1 MSTSDIDLLKK
12 LESKVG
18 RPFRH
23 VLEGERCVELEL
35 ASDDCLYHG
44 LIRHHTEAEK
54 EDILRLICRLTELRK
69 LNLRRNRLFRLPEHF
84 RDLARMEQLSLGSNY
99 LGGVPEAIRGF
110 RALKYLHLGNND
122 IVDVPAWMSDFRQ
135 LEYLTLHKNLKI
147 KSIDALAGLK
157 GLKALNLYTLNI
169 FKLPAF
175 VYQFT
180 NLVTLTLWN
189 ISDLSDDI
197 ANFTQLEFLT
207 HCGCPSVRALPDGLT
222 RLKKLRMAR
231 LFQHSLERLPDAL
244 GDLEN
249 LEQLSVYQN
258 QLSGLPESIA
268 RLRKLEKLNL
278 GWNNFETL
286 PAWLNHLTSLEWLGV
301 FGNPLKNGDSIPLP
315 PVARVAREW
324 PFTTLHTSG

>member
-1 MSTSDIDLLKK
+1 M
-12 LESKVG
+12 
-18 RPFRH
+18 FF
-23 VLEGERCVELEL
+23 
-35 ASDDCLYHG
+35 
-44 LIRHHTEAEK
+44 
-54 EDILRLICRLTELRK
+54 
-69 LNLRRNRLFRLPEHF
+69 LFRNAEDCDCAVVIFFKQNTAYEIKECDWSSDVCSSDLMEH
-84 RDLARMEQLSLGSNY
+84 LTLGSNY

-122 IVDVPAWMSDFRQ
+122 IVDLPAWLSEFRR

-189 ISDLSDDI
+189 ISDLSDDV
-197 ANFTQLEFLT
+197 ANFTQLEFFT
-207 HCGCPSVRALPDGLT
+207 HCGCPSVRTLPDGLT
-222 RLKKLRMAR
+222 RLRKLRMAR

-258 QLSGLPESIA
+258 QLSGLPGSMA
-268 RLRKLEKLNL
+268 RLAKLKKLNL
-278 GWNNFETL
+278 G
-286 PAWLNHLTSLEWLGV
+286 
-301 FGNPLKNGDSIPLP
+301 
-315 PVARVAREW
+315 
-324 PFTTLHTSG
+324 